1 MLLITTRLEACNGRI
16 STRFA
21 FIMSEKEE
29 EEEEEEEEDDDD
41 DEETKEPLLCLF
53 SSLSFSLSV
62 LI

>member
-29 EEEEEEEEDDDD
+29 EEEEEDDD